1 MPSQKEYNVKI
12 ASLGNTAKVTKTMN
26 MVSTAKYRKA
36 QDAQGS
42 SKLYSD
48 QLNQVIAGLAASGGE
63 LSHPLMKTPEVKK
76 VLLITF
82 TSDKGLCAGFNNNL
96 IKFVEKFRRDNADK
110 YETIDFITCGKRGY
124 NTFRK
129 ESTILANY
137 DDKTSNPEFDTAR
150 EIGDKAQKLFIDGE
164 YDQVL
169 IANNNFVSALSQ
181 IPTLS
186 TLLPVSG
193 ADAEVTVSTENATD
207 YIYEPGQAELL
218 SYLLPKTVN
227 FQVFKAFL
235 ENAAGEHAAR
245 MAAMDAASTNA
256 KDLIQKYTVLRNRA
270 RQAAI
275 TTELTEIVAGAESLK

>member
-26 MVSTAKYRKA
+26 MVSTSKYRKA

-42 SKLYSD
+42 SRLYSD

-63 LSHPLMKTPEVKK
+63 LSHPLMKTTEVKK
-76 VLLITF
+76 VLVIAF

-96 IKFVEKFRRDNADK
+96 IKFVENFRRDNADK
-110 YETIDFITCGKRGY
+110 YETIDFITCGKRG
-124 NTFRK
+124 NK
-129 ESTILANY
+129 AISKNSTVIANY
-137 DDKTSNPEFDTAR
+137 DDKTGNPVFETAR
-150 EIGDKAQKLFIDGE
+150 EIGDKVQKLFIDGD
-164 YDQVL
+164 YDSVF

-186 TLLPVSG
+186 TLLPVTG
-193 ADAEVTVSTENATD
+193 EAPAEAASESATD

>member
-26 MVSTAKYRKA
+26 MVSTSKYRKA

-42 SKLYSD
+42 SRLYSD
-48 QLNQVIAGLAASGGE
+48 QLNQVIAGLVASGGE

-76 VLLITF
+76 VLVIAF

-96 IKFVEKFRRDNADK
+96 VKFVNNFRRESADK

-124 NTFRK
+124 NAIRK
-129 ESTILANY
+129 DSTVIANY
-137 DDKTSNPEFDTAR
+137 DDKTGSPEFDTAR
-150 EIGDKAQKLFIDGE
+150 EIGDKVQKLFIDGE

-181 IPTLS
+181 IPIIS
-186 TLLPVSG
+186 TLLPVTG
-193 ADAEVTVSTENATD
+193 EVPTEAVATENATD

-245 MAAMDAASTNA
+245 MAAMDAASSNA
-256 KDLIQKYTVLRNRA
+256 RDLIQKYTVLRNRA

>member
-26 MVSTAKYRKA
+26 MVSTSKFRKA

-42 SKLYSD
+42 SKLYAD
-48 QLNQVIAGLAASGGE
+48 QLNQVISGLAASAGE

-76 VLLITF
+76 VLVITF

-96 IKFVEKFRRDNADK
+96 IKFVEKWRKENSDK
-110 YETIDFITCGKRGY
+110 YEKIDFITCGKRG
-124 NTFRK
+124 NNFFRK
-129 ESTILANY
+129 ENTIVANF

-150 EIGDKAQKLFIDGE
+150 EIGDQVQQLFVDGE

-181 IPTLS
+181 VPTLS

-193 ADAEVTVSTENATD
+193 ADDQESNTADNATE
-207 YIYEPGQAELL
+207 YIYEPGKAELL

-245 MAAMDAASTNA
+245 MAAMDAASSNA
-256 KDLIQKYTVLRNRA
+256 KDLIKKYTVLRNRA